1 MRWPREVERD
11 GARRGDAAGQAFLV
25 RGDGWRRLVFG
36 LPGNP
41 VAALVALE
49 LFVVPALRAMM
60 G

>member
-1 MRWPREVERD
+1 MVPGVAMRPGKPFWCGVMD
-11 GARRGDAAGQAFLV
+11 GG
-25 RGDGWRRLVFG
+25 RLVFG